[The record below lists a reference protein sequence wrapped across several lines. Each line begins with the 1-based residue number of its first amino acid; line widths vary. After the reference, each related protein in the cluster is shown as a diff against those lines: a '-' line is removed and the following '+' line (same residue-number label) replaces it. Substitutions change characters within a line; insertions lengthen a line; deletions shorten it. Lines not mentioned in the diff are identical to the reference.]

1 MMYDVCMYVCNVCMN
16 ECMYVCMYYLL
27 ASSIYV
33 MYVMYVMYT
42 HDIFIYIIIKYNIPD
57 LQYAYMHMHIM
68 HNLKVYL

>member
-1 MMYDVCMYVCNVCMN
+1 MYVCNVCMN

-42 HDIFIYIIIKYNIPD
+42 HDIFIYLYFIIIKYNIPD
-57 LQYAYMHMHIM
+57 LQYAYMHICI
-68 HNLKVYL
+68 LCII